1 MVKRALKIPLLESLD
16 FANSASPSGTRPIT
30 TTAPQALML
39 LNDSFV
45 HAQAAALAE
54 RVVREAGE
62 QPETQVTRA
71 FQLVLQRGPTESELR
86 AVQSLLADQ
95 RRRAIAEGTAQ
106 PERAAL
112 KSFCRGLLNVNEMIY
127 VE

>member
-1 MVKRALKIPLLESLD
+1 MIALP
-16 FANSASPSGTRPIT
+16 N
-30 TTAPQALML
+30 
-39 LNDSFV
+39 
-45 HAQAAALAE
+45 AAALAE

-62 QPETQVTRA
+62 RSDAQVTRA
-71 FQLVLQRGPTESELR
+71 FQLVLQRAPTEGESR
-86 AVQSLLADQ
+86 AAQSLLADQ
-95 RRRAIAEGTAQ
+95 TQRAIAEGTAQ